1 MVLSLR
7 YKVRIMISMKYIYPI
22 LLILT
27 ISCAN
32 IEERNK
38 KRDLQSKIL
47 DLISAQNK
55 RYAGCAKDNNIFKNI
70 NNDRVKVD
78 ILISINSDG
87 QVNKFQILDNQFSDK
102 FSDCMFQVT
111 DLIDFPSLEENEVV
125 QLNQPFVF
133 KK

>member
-1 MVLSLR
+1 
-7 YKVRIMISMKYIYPI
+7 MKYIYPI

-38 KRDLQSKIL
+38 KRDLQNKIL
-47 DLISAQNK
+47 DLISSQNK
-55 RYAGCAKDNNIFKNI
+55 RYAGCAKNNNIFKNI

-78 ILISINSDG
+78 MQISINSDG
-87 QVNKFQILDNQFSDK
+87 QINKFQILDNQFSDQ

-111 DLIDFPSLEENEVV
+111 DLIDFPSLEENEVI
-125 QLNQPFVF
+125 QLTQPFVF